1 MYKKVCKLYAQAA
14 SWRRILSFSFS
25 SRAEGAHAMETQ
37 MPLLQV
43 RDFPADIYA
52 EISFEAQR
60 ENRTIAQQTIVLIK
74 KGLGREISNKERRQ
88 RILDDILSRDVPD
101 EVKAIDHVKWIRED
115 RNR

>member
-1 MYKKVCKLYAQAA
+1 MKRCFISDLTAQTYACAF
-14 SWRRILSFSFS
+14 I
-25 SRAEGAHAMETQ
+25 EVI

-43 RDFPADIYA
+43 RDFPADIYE
-52 EISFEAQR
+52 EIKYEANQ

-74 KGLGREISNKERRQ
+74 KGLGEEVSNKERR
-88 RILDDILSRDVPD
+88 RRLLEEINSRHVPD